1 MKTKIRNLITLLLM
15 MIMQYSFA
23 QDHVVSG
30 VVSDSMGPVSDISV
44 TVKGTSKGTIT
55 DFDGKYSIN
64 AKKGDVLVFSH
75 ISYDT
80 VEKIVGNESVVNVM
94 LVEGNTLDE
103 VVITALGISRDK
115 KSLGYSTQKVGGGEV
130 NTAKETNF
138 INSLSGKVAG
148 LDIKKSN
155 KMGGSTNI
163 LIRGFSSLTGNN
175 QPLFVV
181 DGVPISN
188 DNTNTNTQKTGRGG
202 YDYGNAA
209 SDISPDDIES
219 INVLKGG
226 AATALYGTRA
236 GNGVIIITTK
246 KGSKNDRINVSVSS
260 SFTVSSY
267 DKDTFVKYQNEY
279 GAGYGPFYGSTGY
292 FSDIDMDGDG
302 TLDLV
307 TPSTEDASYGAQF
320 DPNLNVY
327 QWDSW
332 YPELPTYLQPR
343 PWQAAEN
350 DPSAMFEVG
359 YTAFNSF
366 SIDGGGETMNFKLGY
381 TNLDQKGIMPNSKIK
396 RNNFDFYSSY
406 KFSDKL
412 SANLKAAYV
421 KTEGLGRYGTGYDAE
436 NLMGSFRQW
445 YQVNVDVLEQKD
457 AYFLTRKNITWNP
470 NDPQSDLTPIY
481 WDNPYWTRYENYQ
494 DDGRNRIFGHFTLNY
509 EINDWLNATARVTL
523 DNYKE
528 FRNERNNVGSV
539 DVSRYA
545 RFDRKFNENNYD
557 FMLNFDKDLSDK
569 INIRGVLGSNLM
581 RKQVSSILA
590 STNGGLI
597 IPGLYSLSNSVN
609 SPLAPDE
616 DEYEMGTNGYY
627 INTSLGYD
635 NTFFLE
641 GSYRYDIFSTLPR
654 NNDGFDYYSLSGSLV
669 FSKLLK
675 TDLISFGK
683 LRFGWAKTGNGA
695 PALSV
700 YNTFTINPSFGG
712 QPLTTVPNTS
722 NNPDLKNETNYELE
736 GGLEMT
742 FAKSRAGFDL
752 SLYKKNSVDQLM
764 PTSVSTA
771 TGFTSK
777 WINAGEIQNKG
788 IELSLFGYIVKNE
801 NFSWRTDINWSKNE
815 NLVVSLNEGLDNLQ
829 LASLQGGVSINATVG
844 EPYGTIKGTDLIYDD
859 NGSPV
864 VKPNGYYETT
874 STKDV
879 IGNINPDW
887 KGGINN
893 RFTYKNLSLNFLVD
907 MQKGGDVFLLDT
919 WYGYG
924 TGLYDITAGTND
936 LGNPLRDPV
945 TSDDTSGGVILDGVQ
960 GTVTYN
966 SDGTY
971 TVTNTSPNNV
981 RAYAGWYAN
990 PWGWARAANKQHV
1003 YDAGYIKLREVAI
1016 AYKMPKKIL
1025 KNSFFRDVTFTLTGR
1040 NLWIIDK
1047 STPYTDPESGI
1058 SSGNVQGY
1066 QSGAYPST
1074 KDYGLN
1080 VKLQF

>member
-1 MKTKIRNLITLLLM
+1 MKTKIRILITLWLV
-15 MIMQYSFA
+15 MIVQFSFA

-30 VVSDSMGPVSDISV
+30 VVSDSMGPVADISV
-44 TVKGTSKGTIT
+44 TVKGTTKGTVT

-80 VEKIVGNESVVNVM
+80 VEKKVGDEPVINVT
-94 LVEGNTLDE
+94 LQEGNTLDE
-103 VVITALGISRDK
+103 VVVTALGISRDK
-115 KSLGYSTQKVGGGEV
+115 KSLGYSTQKVKAEAV

-155 KMGGSTNI
+155 KMGGSSNI
-163 LIRGFSSLTGNN
+163 IIRGYSSLTGNN
-175 QPLFVV
+175 QPLFVI
-181 DGVPISN
+181 DGVPVSN
-188 DNTNTNTQKTGRGG
+188 NNSNTSAQQSGGGG

-209 SDISPDDIES
+209 SDLNPDDIAS

-246 KGSKNDRINVSVSS
+246 KGRNNGKVNVTVNSS
-260 SFTVSSY
+260 YTVSTY
-267 DKDTFVKYQNEY
+267 DKDTFVKYQNQY

-292 FSDIDMDGDG
+292 FEDIDMNGDG
-302 TLDLV
+302 VLDLV
-307 TPSTEDASYGAQF
+307 TPTTEDASYGAAF
-320 DPNLNVY
+320 DSGLQVY

-332 YPELPTYLQPR
+332 YPELPTYLQSR
-343 PWQAAEN
+343 PWEVAKHDA
-350 DPSAMFEVG
+350 SAIFETG
-359 YTAFNSF
+359 YSAFNSF
-366 SIDGGGETMNFKLGY
+366 SIDGGSDKMTYKLGY

-396 RNNFDFYSSY
+396 RNNFDFSSTY
-406 KFSDKL
+406 QFDDKFSA
-412 SANLKAAYV
+412 SLKASYV
-421 KTEGLGRYGTGYDAE
+421 KTEGLGRYGSGYDAE
-436 NLMGSFRQW
+436 NLMTSFRQW
-445 YQVNVDVLEQKD
+445 FQVNVDVLEQKD

-470 NDPQSDLTPIY
+470 KSTSNRAPIY
-481 WDNPYWTRYENYQ
+481 WDNPYWTRYENFE
-494 DDGRNRIFGHFTLNY
+494 DDGRDRIFGHFTLNY
-509 EINDWLNATARVTL
+509 QINDWLSAMGRVTL

-539 DVSRYA
+539 DVSRYF
-545 RFDRKFNENNYD
+545 RYDRKFNENNYD
-557 FMLNFDKDLSDK
+557 FMLNFDKNLTDK
-569 INIRGVLGSNLM
+569 LNIRGVIGSNIM
-581 RKQVSSILA
+581 RSQVSSISA

-597 IPGLYSLSNSVN
+597 IPGLYALSNSVN
-609 SPLAPDE
+609 SPLAPN
-616 DEYEMGTNGYY
+616 EYESEVGVDGYY

-635 NTFFLE
+635 DTYYLE
-641 GSYRYDIFSTLPR
+641 GSYRRDTFSTLPR
-654 NNDGFDYYSLSGSLV
+654 DNDTFDYYSLSSSV
-669 FSKLLK
+669 IFSKLF
-675 TDLISFGK
+675 DSELISFGK
-683 LRFGWAKTGNGA
+683 LRFGFARTGNGA

-700 YNTFTINPSFGG
+700 YNVYSIGAPFGST
-712 QPLTTVPNTS
+712 PTTSVPNTS
-722 NNPDLKNETNYELE
+722 NNPDLKNEVYDELE
-736 GGLEMT
+736 GGLEMS
-742 FAKSRAGFDL
+742 FANRRAGFDL
-752 SLYKKNSVDQLM
+752 SIYNKTSKDQII

-771 TGFTSK
+771 TGFTSRY
-777 WINAGEIQNKG
+777 INAGEMENKG
-788 IELSLFGYIVKNE
+788 IEVSLFGYIVKND
-801 NFSWRTDINWSKNE
+801 NFSWRTDINWSKNK
-815 NLVVSLNEGLDNLQ
+815 NTVISLNDDLDNLQ

-844 EPYGTIKGTDLIYDD
+844 QPYGTIKGTNLIYDD
-859 NGSPV
+859 NGNPV
-864 VKPNGYYETT
+864 IQPNGYYMV
-874 STKDV
+874 SDTKDV
-879 IGNINPDW
+879 LGDINPDW

-893 RFTYKNLSLNFLVD
+893 KFTYKNLSLSFLID

-945 TSDDTSGGVILDGVQ
+945 TNDSTSGGVILDGVQ
-960 GTVTYN
+960 GTVN
-966 SDGTY
+966 FNPDGTY
-971 TVTNTSPNNV
+971 TVTNTTPNDV

-1016 AYKMPKKIL
+1016 AYKLPKEII
-1025 KNSFFRDVTFTLTGR
+1025 KNSFLTNVTFTLTGR

-1047 STPYTDPESGI
+1047 STPYTDPEAGL
-1058 SSGNVQGY
+1058 SSGNIQGY
-1066 QSGAYPST
+1066 QVGAYPSN